1 MSANQPVLEIKNLKK
16 YFEGNTDIVDMI
28 MRREPSQIQAVDGVS
43 MTLQE
48 NESVAVIG
56 ESGCGKST
64 LLRTLIGLHD
74 ISAGDIVYKG
84 TPVSEFDKADWK
96 EYRRNVQ
103 VIFQDPFNSLN
114 PKMTVRESLAE
125 PLDIHGIGNKEERVR
140 EVLEQVELQPAE
152 KYLDRKP
159 TNLSGGEKQRV
170 SIGRAL
176 ILDPDVIL
184 ADEPVSMLDVST
196 QAAVLTKMKE
206 LINDFD
212 VSMIYISHDLST
224 VSYIAETVKVM
235 YLGRFVESARTKR
248 LLEDP
253 KHPYT
258 EALVSAIP
266 VPDPTY
272 DRERTEMSGAPRDPI
287 DIGEGCR
294 FRDRCPEVIPP
305 DDIEID
311 QQAYR
316 EIMSFREFL
325 EREEVGL
332 ERIEKIVEVNER
344 SALVDAVQREYFDH
358 ELTGKNES
366 TLRSALTSLADGNED
381 LAIERL
387 RERFESVCE
396 TTPPEVEAEPEWH
409 VACHHHTEIDRTTV
423 AGGGGTDATGDSGSD
438 ATGSVAH
445 AEHQ

>member
-1 MSANQPVLEIKNLKK
+1 
-16 YFEGNTDIVDMI
+16 
-28 MRREPSQIQAVDGVS
+28 
-43 MTLQE
+43 
-48 NESVAVIG
+48 
-56 ESGCGKST
+56 
-64 LLRTLIGLHD
+64 
-74 ISAGDIVYKG
+74 
-84 TPVSEFDKADWK
+84 
-96 EYRRNVQ
+96 
-103 VIFQDPFNSLN
+103 
-114 PKMTVRESLAE
+114 
-125 PLDIHGIGNKEERVR
+125 
-140 EVLEQVELQPAE
+140 
-152 KYLDRKP
+152 
-159 TNLSGGEKQRV
+159 
-170 SIGRAL
+170 
-176 ILDPDVIL
+176 
-184 ADEPVSMLDVST
+184 
-196 QAAVLTKMKE
+196 LTKMKE

>member
-1 MSANQPVLEIKNLKK
+1 MSSDQPVLEIRNLEK
-16 YFEGNTDIVDMI
+16 YFEGNTDIVDVL

-43 MTLQE
+43 MTLEE

-125 PLDIHGIGNKEERVR
+125 PLNIHGIGNKEERIR
-140 EVLEQVELQPAE
+140 NVLEQVELQPAE

-159 TNLSGGEKQRV
+159 ANLSGGEKQRV

-176 ILDPDVIL
+176 ILDPDVVL

-224 VSYIAETVKVM
+224 VSYIAESVKVM
-235 YLGRFVESARTKR
+235 YLGRFVESAQTEAILR
-248 LLEDP
+248 DP

-305 DDIEID
+305 DDIDID
-311 QQAYR
+311 QRAYR

-325 EREEVGL
+325 EREEVDL
-332 ERIEKIVEVNER
+332 DRIEGIVERNER
-344 SALVDAVQREYFDH
+344 TALVDAIEREYFSR

-366 TLRSALTSLADGNED
+366 ALRAALTSLADGNED
-381 LAIERL
+381 LAIDRL
-387 RERFESVCE
+387 RERFGSVCE
-396 TTPPEVEAEPEWH
+396 TTPPAVEAEPEWR
-409 VACHHHTEIDRTTV
+409 VACHHHTNEDHHRANDGRTVVTE
-423 AGGGGTDATGDSGSD
+423 GRTDANEN
-438 ATGSVAH
+438 AAH
-445 AEHQ
+445 AEQP